1 MPLTRK
7 TLEDLGSAIRR
18 TAGQSPSEARRR
30 GSEATLTA
38 PTPAKQSGQGLRGF
52 TSCPGT
58 WPVDTAPQSRFNV
71 GQASRRPRLGQG
83 GTPPP
88 SLGGVSLPRL
98 RSNPRTAGYVVVDA
112 LFPRPENEEIDAVCR
127 ELGWPKSVLIRTAI
141 RQFMDELAAA
151 HDGSGPASRSA
162 RSEVEGRCVMRVP
175 APEKSSPMSDG
186 TPGSKTRADGRDRG
200 STS

>member
-1 MPLTRK
+1 MQLTRK

-38 PTPAKQSGQGLRGF
+38 PTPAKQSAQGLRGF

-58 WPVDTAPQSRFNV
+58 WPVDTAPPRWFN
-71 GQASRRPRLGQG
+71 ANEFSRRPLSGQG
-83 GTPPP
+83 GYPHR
-88 SLGGVSLPRL
+88 VSEVLPLPRL
-98 RSNPRTAGYVVVDA
+98 CSNPRTAGYVVVGA

-127 ELGWPKSVLIRTAI
+127 ELGWPKSVLTRTAI

-151 HDGSGPASRSA
+151 HDGSGPASA
-162 RSEVEGRCVMRVP
+162 RHG
-175 APEKSSPMSDG
+175 AKS
-186 TPGSKTRADGRDRG
+186 KVAA
-200 STS
+200 

>member
-38 PTPAKQSGQGLRGF
+38 PTPAKQSAQGLRGF
-52 TSCPGT
+52 TGCPGT
-58 WPVDTAPQSRFNV
+58 WPADTAPQSRFNV

-88 SLGGVSLPRL
+88 ILGGAPLRRL
-98 RSNPRTAGYVVVDA
+98 RSNPRTAGYVVVGA

-151 HDGSGPASRSA
+151 HDGSGPASA
-162 RSEVEGRCVMRVP
+162 RHG
-175 APEKSSPMSDG
+175 AKS
-186 TPGSKTRADGRDRG
+186 KVAA
-200 STS
+200 